1 LRLLVQTECRGSTGP
16 GALQREVAS

>member
-1 LRLLVQTECRGSTGP
+1 LRLLVQTECRSSTGT

>member
-1 LRLLVQTECRGSTGP
+1 LRLLVQTECRGSTGT